1 MGEFGNIM
9 DAYKSMK
16 RTKTGKI
23 QEHQPRGSASPLTE
37 DGKDEIVELIN
48 ATRKMNGQSELT
60 ETDIENQRVLVDE
73 NAPARI
79 TEQGVLNYANLL
91 K

>member
-1 MGEFGNIM
+1 MSEFNDVM
-9 DAYKSMK
+9 NAYTSMA

-37 DGKDEIVELIN
+37 GGKDEIVELIN
-48 ATRKMNGQSELT
+48 ATRKMNGQAELT
-60 ETDIENQRVLVDE
+60 ESDIAKQREVEDD

-79 TEQGVLNYANLL
+79 TEQGVMNYANLI